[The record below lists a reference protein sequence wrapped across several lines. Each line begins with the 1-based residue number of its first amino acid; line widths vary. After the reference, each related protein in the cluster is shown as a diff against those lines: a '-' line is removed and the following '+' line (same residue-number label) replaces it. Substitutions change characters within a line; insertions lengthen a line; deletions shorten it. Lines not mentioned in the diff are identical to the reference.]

1 MPLLD
6 AIHGPDDV
14 KALPPEAL
22 QPLADEVRQR
32 LIDVVS
38 QTGGH
43 IGAGLGVVELTVA
56 LCAAFDSPTDK
67 IVWDVG
73 HQGYP
78 WKILTGRND
87 RFPTLRQPGGLSGFL
102 RRSESAHDQFGAG
115 HAGTALSAAFG
126 MAAARDL
133 KGQEFEVVAV
143 VGDGAMTCGL
153 PYEALNNAGDS
164 GRDII
169 VVLNDNGMSIA
180 PNVGALNKYLGSIV
194 ASPITVRIREKVKH
208 LIERASHVVG
218 GKKLVDFAKNVE
230 ESIKNLWS
238 PGMLFEELGFRYFGP
253 IDGHD
258 IPQMLHTFE
267 IMKTLKGPRVVHVI
281 TEKGKGFPLPEPDI
295 EKYHARAP
303 YDPVTGKLKPVNP
316 GGGPPQWTRLF
327 GDALTQLAAEH
338 PEFVVITAAMPS
350 GTGTNIFQKKWP
362 GRFFDV
368 GIAEGH
374 ATTFA
379 AGLATQGVR
388 PIVAIYS
395 TFLQRA
401 YDSIIHDV
409 AIQKLP
415 VIFCMDRA
423 GMVGEDGQTHMG
435 LFDIAYLLAVPHMTV
450 TAPKDGAELI
460 GLLRCA
466 LAHTDGPFTLR
477 YPRDK
482 APAEPPPAAEVPTI
496 PYGTWEVLRKGKD
509 CAIIAVGVMCKPA
522 LDAADALAAD
532 GLAAT
537 VVNARFL
544 KPMDR
549 ETLDALARDHR
560 LLVAVE
566 DGTVVNGFGAA
577 LAALVQTT
585 APDTRVVALG
595 VPDRT
600 YEHAPRAQQL
610 AEVGLTGPGIA
621 ARIRAL
627 AAEESPTTR

>member
-6 AIHGPDDV
+6 SIRGPEDV
-14 KALPPEAL
+14 KRLPAEQLPV
-22 QPLADEVRQR
+22 LAAEVRQR

-43 IGAGLGVVELTVA
+43 IGAGLGVVELTIA
-56 LCAAFDSPTDK
+56 LLHVFDSPRDR

-78 WKILTGRND
+78 WKILTGRNAEL
-87 RFPTLRQPGGLSGFL
+87 PTLRQRGGLSGFL
-102 RRSESAHDQFGAG
+102 RRTESPHDHFGAG
-115 HAGTALSAAFG
+115 HAGTGLSAALG
-126 MAAARDL
+126 MATARDL
-133 KGQEFEVVAV
+133 KGEDFKVVAV
-143 VGDGAMTCGL
+143 VGDGALTCGL
-153 PYEALNNAGDS
+153 PYEAMNNAGNS
-164 GRDII
+164 GRDLIMI
-169 VVLNDNGMSIA
+169 LNDNGMSIA
-180 PNVGALNKYLGSIV
+180 PNVGAINKYLGSII
-194 ASPITVRIREKVKH
+194 ASPITNRIRERVKAM
-208 LIERASHVVG
+208 IEKASHLVG
-218 GKKLVDFAKNVE
+218 GPRLVEFAKTIE

-253 IDGHD
+253 IPGHD
-258 IPQMLHTFE
+258 IPRMVDALKL
-267 IMKTLKGPRVVHVI
+267 MSTLKGPRVVHVI
-281 TEKGKGFPLPEPDI
+281 TEKGKGFPLPEPDL

-316 GGGPPQWTRLF
+316 GPPQWTKVL
-327 GDALTQLAAEH
+327 GEAITQLAAVH
-338 PEFVVITAAMPS
+338 PNFVTITSAMPS

-368 GIAEGH
+368 GIAEAH

-379 AGLATQGVR
+379 GGLATQGVR

-423 GMVGEDGQTHMG
+423 GLVGEDGQTHMG

-466 LAHTDGPFTLR
+466 LRHTDGPFSLR

-482 APAEPPPAAEVPTI
+482 APGEAPPAAEVAAV
-496 PYGTWEVLRKGKD
+496 PYGTWEMLRKGKD
-509 CAIIAVGVMCKPA
+509 CAILAVGVMCQPA
-522 LDAADALAAD
+522 LGAAELLAAEGID
-532 GLAAT
+532 VA
-537 VVNARFL
+537 VVNCRFL

-549 ETLDALARDHR
+549 AVLDALVRDHR
-560 LLVAVE
+560 LLVTVE

-577 LAALVQTT
+577 VAAVTQTM
-585 APDTRVVALG
+585 APEVRVVTLG

-600 YEHAPRAQQL
+600 FEHAPRAQQL
-610 AEVGLTGPGIA
+610 EEVGLTAQGIA

-627 AAEESPTTR
+627 AAEESLSAR